1 MMVIE
6 NVRLL
11 HFSPPSVGEMTD
23 IAVEGDRII
32 DVGPSL
38 AQRYPSAERYTPEPP
53 GQYVSPGLVCSH
65 NHFYSALSRGL
76 MVDIKPSKDFTQ
88 QLQHLWW
95 RLDRALDGD
104 LVAASGMAGAMD
116 AALLGVTAVVDHHA
130 SPACIDGSL
139 DRLREGFDTVGIRGI
154 LCYETTDRNGPE
166 GAVAGVR
173 ENERFAK
180 KIDQERKA
188 GADPLVE
195 AAIGAHAPFTLGDDT
210 LTALA
215 SVCASTGR
223 GLHVHVAEDRFDA
236 VDSRYRFGLD
246 PVVRLDRFGLLGPRT
261 IIAHGLY
268 LSDEEAELI
277 NQRDAFLAHNS
288 RSNMN
293 NQVGYNQKLGRYRNA
308 VLGTDGIG
316 SDMVEEANFAF
327 FKHRDAG
334 GTLWMDAFLGMLQK
348 GNLLLERYFPGKKFG
363 RVSPGYQADLT
374 FWDYDPPTPL
384 LAENLAGHVAFG
396 MGSRM
401 VRSTMVAGRFVV
413 RDRTLIADGEA
424 IAQRARRQTERLW
437 ERMKDL

>member
-6 NVRLL
+6 KVRLL
-11 HFSPPSVGEMTD
+11 HFSPPSVGETTD
-23 IAVEGDRII
+23 IAVEGDRIVE
-32 DVGPSL
+32 VGPSL
-38 AQRYPSAERYTPEPP
+38 AQRYPGAERCSP
-53 GQYVSPGLVCSH
+53 GLYVSPGLVCSH

-76 MVDIKPSKDFTQ
+76 MVDIQPSKDFTQ

-130 SPACIDGSL
+130 SPASIDGSL
-139 DRLREGFDTVGIRGI
+139 DRLREGFETVGIRGI

-166 GAVAGVR
+166 GAKAGIR

-180 KIDQERKA
+180 KVDQERKA

-195 AAIGAHAPFTLGDDT
+195 GAMGAHAPFTLGDDT

-215 SVCASTGR
+215 SACSSTGR

-246 PVVRLDRFGLLGPRT
+246 PVVRLDRFGLLGPKT

-268 LSDEEAELI
+268 LSDEEVELI
-277 NQRDAFLAHNS
+277 NRKDAFLAHNS

-293 NQVGYNQKLGRYRNA
+293 NQVGYNQRIGGYRNA

-316 SDMVEEANFAF
+316 SDMMEEVNFAF

-334 GTLWMDAFLGMLQK
+334 GALWMDAFLGMLQK

-363 RVSPGYQADLT
+363 RVAPGYQADLT

-384 LAENLAGHVAFG
+384 RSENVAGHVAFG

-413 RDRTLIADGEA
+413 RDRTLIADGET
-424 IAQRARRQTERLW
+424 ITERARTQTQRLW
-437 ERMKDL
+437 ERMKEL

>member
-6 NVRLL
+6 KVRLL
-11 HFSPPSVGEMTD
+11 HFSPPSVGEPTD
-23 IAVEGDRII
+23 IAVEGGLIVE
-32 DVGPSL
+32 VGPSL
-38 AQRYPSAERYTPEPP
+38 AQRYPGAERYSP
-53 GQYVSPGLVCSH
+53 GFYVSPGLVCSH
-65 NHFYSALSRGL
+65 NHFYSALGRGL
-76 MVDIKPSKDFTQ
+76 MVDIRPSKDFTQ

-95 RLDRALDGD
+95 RLDRALDGE
-104 LVAASGMAGAMD
+104 LIAASGTAGAMD
-116 AALLGVTAVVDHHA
+116 AALLGVTSVVDHHA

-139 DRLREGFDTVGIRGI
+139 DRLREGFETVGIRGI
-154 LCYETTDRNGPE
+154 LCYETTDRNGSE
-166 GAVAGVR
+166 GAKAGIR

-180 KIDQERKA
+180 MVDQERKA

-195 AAIGAHAPFTLGDDT
+195 GAIGAHAPFTLGDDT
-210 LTALA
+210 LAALA
-215 SVCASTGR
+215 SVCSSTGR

-236 VDSRYRFGLD
+236 VDSRYRYGLD
-246 PVVRLDRFGLLGPRT
+246 PVVRLDRFGLLGPKT

-277 NQRDAFLAHNS
+277 NEKDTFLAHNS

-293 NQVGYNQKLGRYRNA
+293 NQVGYNQRLGRYRNA

-363 RVSPGYQADLT
+363 RVAPGYQADLT

-384 LAENLAGHVAFG
+384 LSENVGGHVAFG

-413 RDRTLIADGEA
+413 RDRKLIADGET
-424 IAQRARRQTERLW
+424 IAQTGRSQTQRLW
-437 ERMKDL
+437 ERMKGL